1 MMSHCQDAINPHV
14 TLSLEIQPGPH
25 WWEASALSTAPPL
38 LSSFPRDILVS
49 CNHELCTKKVKM
61 VEMV

>member
-1 MMSHCQDAINPHV
+1 MSHCQDAINPHV
-14 TLSLEIQPGPH
+14 MLSLDIQPGPH

-38 LSSFPRDILVS
+38 LSS

>member
-1 MMSHCQDAINPHV
+1 MHRVLKCDV
-14 TLSLEIQPGPH
+14 TLPGCNC
-25 WWEASALSTAPPL
+25 WEASALSTAPPL
-38 LSSFPRDILVS
+38 LSSFPRDILES

>member
-1 MMSHCQDAINPHV
+1 MHRVLKCDVTPHV

-38 LSSFPRDILVS
+38 LSTFSRDILES
-49 CNHELCTKKVKM
+49 CNHEL
-61 VEMV
+61 